1 MTGVFANVDMS
12 QALRIE
18 NLNFRLGRKSFGI
31 TLINF
36 LLYPSFFFSVSI
48 VFVLGVV
55 YWVRTNLFTHS
66 VNPTR
71 HLNVFTLHRIAML
84 LPVNGGESRR
94 NFFFFQRGVA
104 DLSQE
109 KKRENLKNTATQSE
123 RDFWLLK
130 KKKWSAYAIVSRAP
144 ISCCCACRKE
154 GDSSSSHYLLHLT
167 RRERERKR
175 NALLTCVYHYIF
187 MDDETQH
194 LSQLKYSRHVIN
206 NELN

>member
-109 KKRENLKNTATQSE
+109 KKREN
-123 RDFWLLK
+123 
-130 KKKWSAYAIVSRAP
+130 AILSRAP

-154 GDSSSSHYLLHLT
+154 GDSSSSHYLLHRVGRWDFW
-167 RRERERKR
+167 RRRLVLRDSGWEVFQSVF
-175 NALLTCVYHYIF
+175 LPPV
-187 MDDETQH
+187 
-194 LSQLKYSRHVIN
+194 
-206 NELN
+206 